1 MSWQKEVD
9 EIHRRRA
16 IAREL
21 GGPEA
26 VAKQHAQGRLTVRE
40 RIDRLVDPGSFRE
53 LGAMTGKA
61 VYDDQHNLV
70 SVTPANAVIGSA
82 RIDGRRVSID
92 GDDWTIRGG
101 SSEATVSDK
110 WIYSEIYAEEMK
122 IPLIRLV
129 ESAGGSVRIL
139 DQNAATKLPAY
150 PTWTLARMMGKIP
163 IVGIALGPCA
173 GLGAIKAATA
183 HYSIMVKGT
192 SQVFAGG
199 PPVVERGMGV
209 KISKEDLGGSKVH
222 TRESGVMGNEARTE
236 EEAFEMAR
244 RFLSYLP
251 SSVYEM
257 PPVIACDDPRDRAED
272 ELIEIIPRDKRK
284 VYKSRKI
291 LDMVFDKGSV
301 FELTKGYGRS
311 IITCFAR
318 LDGRPVGV
326 ITTDPMQYGGGM
338 TKASAAK
345 MEAFIDLCDTFHLPI
360 VHLVDQPGT
369 IVGPEAEKSGAVK
382 GSVRVCMAIEQSQVP
397 WCAIITRRCYG
408 LAGSTFG
415 RVQGLNLHYAWPS
428 GRWGSIPV
436 VGGAEAAFKKE
447 LDALDPEARKARL
460 DEIEGHFHH
469 MESPFLTAEKFR
481 IPDIIDP
488 RETRALLNDWLDDA
502 WRLLPEQLGVKG
514 RTFRM

>member
-199 PPVVERGMGV
+199 PPVVERGMGIKV
-209 KISKEDLGGSKVH
+209 SKEDLGGSKIH
-222 TRESGVMGNEARTE
+222 TRESGVMGNEAATE
-236 EEAFEMAR
+236 E
-244 RFLSYLP
+244 
-251 SSVYEM
+251 
-257 PPVIACDDPRDRAED
+257 IGRAH
-272 ELIEIIPRDKRK
+272 
-284 VYKSRKI
+284 V
-291 LDMVFDKGSV
+291 
-301 FELTKGYGRS
+301 
-311 IITCFAR
+311 
-318 LDGRPVGV
+318 
-326 ITTDPMQYGGGM
+326 
-338 TKASAAK
+338 
-345 MEAFIDLCDTFHLPI
+345 
-360 VHLVDQPGT
+360 
-369 IVGPEAEKSGAVK
+369 
-382 GSVRVCMAIEQSQVP
+382 
-397 WCAIITRRCYG
+397 
-408 LAGSTFG
+408 
-415 RVQGLNLHYAWPS
+415 
-428 GRWGSIPV
+428 
-436 VGGAEAAFKKE
+436 
-447 LDALDPEARKARL
+447 
-460 DEIEGHFHH
+460 
-469 MESPFLTAEKFR
+469 
-481 IPDIIDP
+481 
-488 RETRALLNDWLDDA
+488 
-502 WRLLPEQLGVKG
+502 
-514 RTFRM
+514 